1 MRPVN
6 AGLFVLLA
14 ALVAGTLSAA
24 VPSAHAQN
32 WGPPPPPPSGFNPS
46 FQYRQYGMQPPPA
59 PMGQRCAS
67 VAGVCFMGGTGPAG
81 SPCFCQTPY
90 GPAQG
95 QVVP

>member
-1 MRPVN
+1 MLARN
-6 AGLFVLLA
+6 AVPF
-14 ALVAGTLSAA
+14 ALVASLFMGVFPALSS
-24 VPSAHAQN
+24 SAQAQM
-32 WGPPPPPPSGFNPS
+32 WGPPPPPPSGFNPNM
-46 FQYRQYGMQPPPA
+46 QYRQYGMQPPQP

-67 VAGVCFMGGTGPAG
+67 IAGVCFMGGAGPAG